1 MLGTAANATPALAWQ
16 ALPYVLHQGLA
27 PGDTHMGVRLLGA
40 VELPR
45 TRVDGIEL
53 VELSGLG
60 YDADNDI
67 VYVLSDRGALFQMR
81 LVLSD
86 GALVGVDL
94 LEAHALRDAAGGVL
108 SGSAADAEG
117 LAVLEGRNG
126 RVDDT
131 VLLVS
136 FERQPRL
143 AEYQPNGSQVRA
155 LGLPA
160 GLQRQD
166 FSGSNRGLE
175 SVMVAGPLG
184 ILTAPEKPL
193 RGEPGGIISLL
204 SMDGRRWRYP
214 LYEERSAV
222 VAMEWI
228 GEDTALVLERDLD
241 LFFYRIV
248 TRLRLV
254 SGLAES
260 SASDTLQVRDIAAFD
275 SGEGWRVDNFEG
287 LTRLTGERYLMVS
300 DDNESVLQRTLLVL
314 FERLPG
320 RDARSAKFEPL
331 QDAGR

>member
-143 AEYQPNGSQVRA
+143 AEYQPNGHLLQER
-155 LGLPA
+155 GLPP
-160 GLQRQD
+160 GLDPRR
-166 FSGSNRGLE
+166 FASINRGLE
-175 SVMVAGPLG
+175 AITIAADGLYRV
-184 ILTAPEKPL
+184 APERPL
-193 RGEPGGIISLL
+193 HGDPPDRIALFAE
-204 SMDGRRWRYP
+204 DGRHWSYP
-214 LYEERSAV
+214 LANANSAL
-222 VAMEWI
+222 VAMEMLDD
-228 GEDTALVLERDLD
+228 GRMLVLERDFERLV
-241 LFFYRIV
+241 LRLV
-248 TRLRLV
+248 TRLRIASGFEREGGTLV
-254 SGLAES
+254 
-260 SASDTLQVRDIAAFD
+260 VRDIADFD
-275 SGEGWRVDNFEG
+275 THDGWRVDNFEG
-287 LTRLTGERYLMVS
+287 LTRLSGERYLMVS
-300 DDNESVLQRTLLVL
+300 DDNESVLQRTLLVM
-314 FERLPG
+314 FELIDG
-320 RDARSAKFEPL
+320 ADAASPKYEPV
-331 QDAGR
+331 QEAGR